1 MSTNL
6 EQIEFWNG
14 TAGDRWV
21 RNQEKMDRALA
32 AFGLAALDRLAPA
45 PGESIIDVGCG
56 GGTTLLQI
64 AERVGASGRVLGVDV
79 SRPLVTRARER
90 VSHLPNVSVLEADA
104 ATHAF
109 AEPSAGIF
117 SRFGVMFFAEPEP
130 AFRQL
135 RKALAPEGRI
145 AFVCWQ
151 AFDDIPWFYL
161 PSAVTR
167 ALLPQ
172 APPPVDP
179 HAPGPF
185 AFASPARVTGILRA
199 AGFRRIE
206 LEAFRTSVTLATEG
220 LEAAVDFSFQIGP
233 VARLIAEQPDELRAR
248 IWQRMAEKFA
258 PLVRDGRVEL
268 EGAAWLVT
276 ARA

>member
-1 MSTNL
+1 VSSNV

-21 RNQEKMDRALA
+21 RNQERMDRALGP
-32 AFGLAALDRLAPA
+32 FGLAALDRLAPEA
-45 PGESIIDVGCG
+45 GESIIDIGCG

-79 SRPLVTRARER
+79 SRPLLGRARER
-90 VSHLPNVSVLEADA
+90 TSHLPNVSVLESDA

-109 AEPSAGIF
+109 AEPAAGIF
-117 SRFGVMFFAEPEP
+117 SRFGVMFFAEPES
-130 AFRQL
+130 AFKQL
-135 RKALAPEGRI
+135 RKALVPGGRI

-151 AFDDIPWFYL
+151 AYDDNPWFFL
-161 PSAVTR
+161 PMAVAR

-172 APPPVDP
+172 APPPLDP
-179 HAPGPF
+179 QAPGPF

-206 LEAFRTSVTLATEG
+206 LEAFRTGVILATEG

-233 VARLIAEQPDELRAR
+233 AARLIAEQPDELRAR
-248 IWQRMAEKFA
+248 IWQRIAGKFA

-268 EGAAWLVT
+268 EGAAWLVS

>member
-1 MSTNL
+1 MSSNV

-21 RNQEKMDRALA
+21 RNQERMDRALA
-32 AFGLAALDRLAPA
+32 PFGLAALDRLAPEA
-45 PGESIIDVGCG
+45 GESIIDIGCG

-79 SRPLVTRARER
+79 SRPLLGRARER
-90 VSHLPNVSVLEADA
+90 TSHLPNVSVLESDA

-109 AEPSAGIF
+109 AEPAAGIF
-117 SRFGVMFFAEPEP
+117 SRFGVMFFAEPES
-130 AFRQL
+130 AFKQL
-135 RKALAPEGRI
+135 RKALVPGGRI

-151 AFDDIPWFYL
+151 AYDDNPWFFL
-161 PSAVTR
+161 PMAVAR

-172 APPPVDP
+172 APPPLDP
-179 HAPGPF
+179 QAPGPF

-206 LEAFRTSVTLATEG
+206 LEAFRTGVILATEG

-233 VARLIAEQPDELRAR
+233 AARLIAEQPDELRAR
-248 IWQRMAEKFA
+248 IWQRIAGKFA

-268 EGAAWLVT
+268 EGAAWLVS